1 VVLLDILQNRF
12 EDGREGLYLLKE
24 INAFTKNVILMTA
37 LKVET
42 AVEGLKAG
50 ALIIF

>member
-1 VVLLDILQNRF
+1 MLSQNGRYFDDRF
-12 EDGREGLYLLKE
+12 G
-24 INAFTKNVILMTA
+24 
-37 LKVET
+37 KVET

>member
-1 VVLLDILQNRF
+1 LKTRRF
-12 EDGREGLYLLKE
+12 VFIKE
-24 INAFTKNVILMTA
+24 INAFTKNGRYLM
-37 LKVET
+37 LFGKVET